1 MMVMLGMLLLVV
13 ILGVVGIAVRVI
25 WGIALIVLI
34 FWLLGFVFRGVDPV
48 SGGPRHRWYRW

>member
-1 MMVMLGMLLLVV
+1 MIMLGVLLLVV

-34 FWLLGFVFRGVDPV
+34 FWLLGFVFRGADPA
-48 SGGPRHRWYRW
+48 GGPRNRWYRW

>member
-1 MMVMLGMLLLVV
+1 MVVMLGVLLLVI

-34 FWLLGFVFRGVDPV
+34 FWLLGFVFRGADPA
-48 SGGPRHRWYRW
+48 GGPRNRWYRW